1 MRPRTIGIIGG
12 AVVAT
17 VLIGGF
23 FAQRAGGGAVEVRI
37 ETVQRRDLAA
47 IVTGSGWIRPHRSV
61 DVQADIMGRIVE
73 LNVAEG
79 DVVKR
84 GQILLRIDPTQYE
97 AAVARAKAA
106 VSEALAREAQAR
118 ANLLQAERMLER
130 YRALRAEDSN
140 FVSQQALEEAE
151 TQVRIQAELVE
162 AARHGVAQARA
173 ALGEAE
179 DRLAKTIIRAPID
192 GVVTRLA
199 VEEGETAIVG
209 TMNNPGSL
217 LLTISDLGLMEA
229 VIRVDETDV
238 PDIELGD
245 SARIS
250 IDAFPRRSF
259 VGRVVKI
266 GHSAVR
272 PQGTTATAATQG
284 QAVDFEVVI
293 RLEDPPVGL
302 RPDLSATADIVT
314 ATRSGV
320 LAIPII
326 ALTVRERDA
335 VEVLPQEERAAQAA
349 ASALDPELTD
359 VEGVFV
365 VRGGKAE
372 FVPVEVG
379 IAGRDYFE
387 VLSGLAEGDSIV
399 SGPYEAIR
407 SLRNGQLVR
416 PMRDPQA
423 QRAAREAIQ

>member
-1 MRPRTIGIIGG
+1 MRLRTVGIIGG
-12 AVVAT
+12 AVVVT
-17 VLIGGF
+17 GLIGAF
-23 FAQRAGGGAVEVRI
+23 FSQRAGGGGVEVRI
-37 ETVQRRDLAA
+37 EAVARRDLTA

-61 DVQADIMGRIVE
+61 DVQADIMGRVIE

-79 DVVKR
+79 ETVKR
-84 GQILLRIDPTQYE
+84 GQVLLRIDPTQYE
-97 AAVARAKAA
+97 AAVARAKAG

-130 YRALRAEDSN
+130 SRALRAQDSN

-151 TQVRIQAELVE
+151 TQARIQAELAE

-229 VIRVDETDV
+229 VVRVDETDI
-238 PDIELGD
+238 PDIKLGD
-245 SARIS
+245 SAKVS

-259 VGRVVKI
+259 VGRVAEI

-272 PQGTTATAATQG
+272 PQGATSGPMGQG

-293 RLEDPPVGL
+293 RLEDPPAGL

-314 ATRSGV
+314 ATRNGA

-326 ALTVRERDA
+326 ALTVRERGA
-335 VEVLPQEERAAQAA
+335 VEVLPQEEREAQAA
-349 ASALDPELTD
+349 ASAVDETSTD
-359 VEGVFV
+359 EEGVFV
-365 VRGGKAE
+365 VREGKAE
-372 FVPVEVG
+372 FVPVRVG
-379 IAGRDYFE
+379 IAWHDYFE

-399 SGPYEAIR
+399 SGPYETIR
-407 SLRNGQLVR
+407 SLRSGQMVR
-416 PMRDPQA
+416 PMRDQQA
-423 QRAAREAIQ
+423 QRGAREVSQ